1 MRMTWIGSAWNAL
14 IVLIVLLFA
23 VVGVGVGVVAAVVV
37 VVVVVGVG
45 VVAFV
50 AFVARCAACSGLGAA
65 NSAACWMIGVASGTF
80 LALATTTATQSTR
93 RRAVRSQAP
102 GGARFHRVQP
112 GLSDG

>member
-23 VVGVGVGVVAAVVV
+23 VVGVGVAVVV

>member
-14 IVLIVLLFA
+14 IVLLFVA
-23 VVGVGVGVVAAVVV
+23 VGFGFDVAVAVA
-37 VVVVVGVG
+37 
-45 VVAFV
+45 VAFV
-50 AFVARCAACSGLGAA
+50 VRCAACSGPGAA
-65 NSAACWMIGVASGTF
+65 NCSTSLPCAVASGTF
-80 LALATTTATQSTR
+80 PVLAAATATQCTR